1 MTSLKGN
8 LNSVDLANI
17 FQMLTLNSREGT
29 LYIFEGASRKAIYF
43 GHDGVSMLSKGRGRA
58 DTLGRILLRYDKVT
72 PDQIEIAVRH
82 QAETGRMLGQVLVE
96 QDLCSRAD
104 IDAALQIQIQEEVY
118 SLFIWKDAQFE
129 FVEGEPEEALRTG
142 NVQKLTFNVNSVIME
157 AARRVDEWQWIH
169 GFVPDTGEIFRYT
182 QRNASLTDPVF
193 QEPYAGKVL
202 GAIDGRRT
210 VDEVVDV
217 SYVNRFEVC
226 KIVALLADAGAVER
240 LPVPELRA
248 AADLAVSAGD
258 TKGALKFLARLTAVN
273 CDPPELHGRIAEAL
287 ERQHDLEGAARHHAV
302 HAKMLAKKG
311 QARDAFA
318 IYRRICEF
326 LPTDLAAAESA
337 IEVYA
342 ANPAGL
348 EREVSFVVETGR
360 RVADAWTELKRPTRA
375 IHVLHRVI
383 SLTSDDVELRNRLVA
398 VYLAAGMNGEAI
410 AEYEALAEMALADG
424 DEELAERIFRRILAL
439 DRTRV
444 DAAARL
450 EELSTRRRRRRQ
462 NLRSFAAASVV
473 LGILGAG
480 GWFGLKWWREMRAEK
495 LERESESASL
505 LEKIRTV
512 ARPMRAEL
520 EAMVKEVADRPADLA
535 AMAATLRQV
544 APKVADVD
552 TRANETVRKLNELS
566 TTYAGLPADDEAET
580 LAKEISGKLVQLRRT
595 TAEVQRTLREN
606 GDACV
611 DQAHQMLASG
621 EATRDVLAKIE
632 LAKTIAG
639 DCGDWLASDKGRA
652 CMELRTQLQTYLSK
666 FAEVKAEVER
676 LIAAGN
682 TDGAHDAALAY
693 LTGSDFP
700 PLDLRTE
707 MPMPVRILSHPAG
720 AHLYVHDGADT
731 GLVTGTACV
740 VTISVVKG
748 AEFDL
753 ELPGFRRVTLTIPP
767 LSEVAP
773 EAVRERV
780 RRTYDLILEKTHAF
794 RRGTNDGRP
803 VTAAPFASNRYAVV
817 PSNRACDVIDLAK
830 QQVVATLSLSGE
842 RSVRASGVVTREP
855 QGEQTAVVPTGD
867 GALVF
872 FEASTG
878 RPRGSWS
885 DARGGITFDLA
896 LAGGDVIAADDR
908 GGVYCIGIASR
919 QRRWGYAATTS
930 AGEATNVAA
939 APVVADGA
947 VYVPCGDGA
956 IHVLDLATGQRTALL
971 PLPGAVP
978 ARATAPVAVADG
990 CLYAV
995 GRDASKETRL
1005 TRWNLAEMRQEWSA
1019 LVPGEVKSPPLPHDG
1034 TVFTVNSGGE
1044 VRGFKSADGVLTHT
1058 GAVDKST
1065 KLIGEAALYGEI
1077 LYVGCDNG
1085 TLYALDVRTTDV
1097 QPAWRFPVRTG
1108 TGKPAAITTR
1118 CVAAGGL
1125 LLFGTA
1131 DAAVYG
1137 LGLSE

>member
-29 LYIFEGASRKAIYF
+29 LYIFEGASRKAIHF

-72 PDQIEIAVRH
+72 PDQIEMAMRR
-82 QAETGRMLGQVLVE
+82 QSETGRLLGQALVE
-96 QDLCSRAD
+96 LDLCTRAD
-104 IDAALQIQIQEEVY
+104 VDAALQVQIQEEVY

-129 FVEGEPEEALRTG
+129 FVEGPPDEAFLTG
-142 NVQKLTFNVNSVIME
+142 GGQRLTFNVNSVIME

-169 GFVPDTGEIFRYT
+169 GFVPDSSEIFRYT
-182 QRNASLTDPVF
+182 SRNAALADPVF

-202 GAIDGRRT
+202 GAIDGRRS
-210 VDEVVDV
+210 VDEIVEA
-217 SYVNRFEVC
+217 SYVNRFDVC
-226 KIVALLADAGAVER
+226 KIIALLADAGAVER

-248 AADLAVSAGD
+248 AAELAISSGD
-258 TKGALKFLARLTAVN
+258 TVGALKFISRLAAVN
-273 CDPPELHGRIAEAL
+273 CDTPELHGRIAEAL
-287 ERQHDLEGAARHHAV
+287 ERTHDLEGAARHHAR
-302 HAKMLAKKG
+302 HAKMLADKG
-311 QARDAFA
+311 QTRDAFA
-318 IYRRICEF
+318 IYRRICGF
-326 LPTDLAAAESA
+326 LPTDLAAAEAA

-348 EREVSFVVETGR
+348 EHDAKFVAEAGR
-360 RVADAWTELKRPTRA
+360 LVAEAWTEMKRPTRA

-383 SLTSDDVELRNRLVA
+383 SLGQDDVELRNRLVA

-410 AEYEALAEMALADG
+410 AEYDALVEIALADG
-424 DEELAERIFRRILAL
+424 DEEQAERILRRILAL
-439 DRTRV
+439 DRTRD
-444 DAAARL
+444 DAARRL

-462 NLRSFAAASVV
+462 NVRTLVTTVV
-473 LGILGAG
+473 LLGVLGAG
-480 GWFGLKWWREMRAEK
+480 GWFGLGWWRDMRAK
-495 LERESESASL
+495 HLERETESATQ
-505 LEKIRTV
+505 LESIRTI
-512 ARPMRAEL
+512 ARPLRTEL
-520 EAMVKEVADRPADLA
+520 DALIKEIADRPADLTA
-535 AMAATLRQV
+535 LAATLRQV
-544 APKVADVD
+544 TPKIADMD
-552 TRANETVRKLNELS
+552 TRGNEAVRRLNELRQQ
-566 TTYAGLPADDEAET
+566 YQGLPADDEAQT
-580 LAKEISGKLVQLRRT
+580 LAGEIQSRIVSLRRT
-595 TAEVQRTLREN
+595 SAEVQHTLRDN

-611 DQAHQMLASG
+611 EQAHQMLTSG
-621 EATRDVLAKIE
+621 EATRDVLARVD
-632 LAKTIAG
+632 LAAAIAG
-639 DCGDWLASDKGRA
+639 DCTDWLATDKGRA
-652 CMELRTQLQTYLSK
+652 CNELRGQLQAYLQK
-666 FAEVKAEVER
+666 FAETKAAVER
-676 LIAAGN
+676 KVADGDV
-682 TDGAHDAALAY
+682 DGAHDTAVAY
-693 LTGSDFP
+693 LTGADFP
-700 PLDLRTE
+700 PLDLRGE
-707 MPMPVRILSHPAG
+707 MPLPVRILSRPAG
-720 AHLYVHDGADT
+720 AHVFLHDGADT
-731 GLVTGTACV
+731 GLVTGPTCA

-748 AEFDL
+748 AAFDL
-753 ELPGFRRVTLTIPP
+753 ELPGFHRVTLTIPP
-767 LSEVAP
+767 VTEVAP
-773 EAVRERV
+773 EAVREKV
-780 RRTYDLILEKTHAF
+780 RRSYDLILEKTHAF

-803 VTAAPFASNRYAVV
+803 VTAAPFASNRYAVI

-842 RSVRASGVVTREP
+842 RSVRASGVVTREA

-885 DARGGITFDLA
+885 DARGGIAFDLA
-896 LAGGDVIAADDR
+896 LAGPDVIAADDR
-908 GGVYCIGIASR
+908 GGVYCVNIASR

-930 AGEATNVAA
+930 TGEATSVAA
-939 APVVADGA
+939 APVVAEGS
-947 VYVPCGDGA
+947 VYVPCADGA
-956 IHVLDLATGQRTALL
+956 IHVLDLPTGNRVAVL
-971 PLPGAVP
+971 PLPGALP
-978 ARATAPVAVADG
+978 ARATAAVSVADG

-995 GRDASKETRL
+995 GRDSNKETRL
-1005 TRWNLAEMRQEWSA
+1005 TKWSLAEMRQEWSA
-1019 LVPGEVKSPPLPHDG
+1019 LVPGEVKSPPAPHAG
-1034 TVFTVNSGGE
+1034 TVFTVNSTGE
-1044 VRGFKSADGVLTHT
+1044 VRGYKAADGVLSHS

-1085 TLYALDVRTTDV
+1085 TLYALDVRSTEV

-1137 LGLSE
+1137 LGLSD